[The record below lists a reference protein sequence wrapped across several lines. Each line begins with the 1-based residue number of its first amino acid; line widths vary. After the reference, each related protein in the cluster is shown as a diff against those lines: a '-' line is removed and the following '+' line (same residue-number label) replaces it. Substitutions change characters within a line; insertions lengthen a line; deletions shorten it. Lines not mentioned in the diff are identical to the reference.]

1 MSKEVSAGV
10 SFIKENGTEKESSRD
25 ANTVVCKL
33 EKKAYREL
41 ASQHGIT
48 EAQLKAHK
56 AFEEKLVEDS
66 VAYATEQLIPRIEQA
81 IKNGDDPN
89 PLTHEVR
96 IQTDTGSFSTKVRAR
111 TESHIPGKSPAEK
124 AIIDGKIS
132 VNVKKKSLIKAEQV
146 EDVAKRITK
155 ALSK

>member
-10 SFIKENGTEKESSRD
+10 AFMKENGTEKESSRD
-25 ANTVVCKL
+25 PNTMVFKL

-56 AFEEKLVEDS
+56 AFEEKLIEDS
-66 VAYATEQLIPRIEQA
+66 VELATEHLVPRIHDA

-111 TESHIPGKSPAEK
+111 TESHIPGKPGEK
-124 AIIDGKIS
+124 SVVDGKIS
-132 VNVKKKSLIKAEQV
+132 VSVKKKSLIKSAQAEEV
-146 EDVAKRITK
+146 SKRIAK